1 MAKLTFF
8 SVLKSNLKCAFCKK
22 ENCPVRY
29 MPQRKKT
36 QIYEGTRYVTRCEK
50 DQKTHEHAI
59 LKKRLPW
66 KVSQQTS
73 RMYHLLKVV
82 HFVFI
87 FFRNLLK
94 VILIYKKYYILQ

>member
-1 MAKLTFF
+1 MAKLTFL

-36 QIYEGTRYVTRCEK
+36 QIYNGTRYVRRCEK
-50 DQKTHEHAI
+50 DQKAREDAI

-87 FFRNLLK
+87 F
-94 VILIYKKYYILQ
+94 